1 MMMQW
6 LWISNSLRR
15 FASIVSLASL
25 LATSGPVSLAQDTPQ
40 KKNDAGLYTF
50 KANAERVLVSVTARD
65 KKGNII
71 RDLKQSDFT
80 VTEDGKAQ
88 HLQSFD
94 VEDVQSYAQNGPSQT
109 ETQGAPTPV
118 STGLLTQKEVAPE
131 QIRDRRLIVL
141 FFDLSSMEPDEPNRA
156 AESARRFV
164 DKQMSPADLV

>member
-1 MMMQW
+1 MMMQF

-15 FASIVSLASL
+15 FASILSLASL
-25 LATSGPVSLAQDTPQ
+25 LATSGPITLAQDTPQ
-40 KKNDAGLYTF
+40 QKKKDSGLYTF
-50 KANAERVLVSVTARD
+50 KANAELVLVSVTARD

-109 ETQGAPTPV
+109 ESQGALTPA
-118 STGLLTQKEVAPE
+118 STGLLTQKEVA
-131 QIRDRRLIVL
+131 
-141 FFDLSSMEPDEPNRA
+141 
-156 AESARRFV
+156 
-164 DKQMSPADLV
+164 